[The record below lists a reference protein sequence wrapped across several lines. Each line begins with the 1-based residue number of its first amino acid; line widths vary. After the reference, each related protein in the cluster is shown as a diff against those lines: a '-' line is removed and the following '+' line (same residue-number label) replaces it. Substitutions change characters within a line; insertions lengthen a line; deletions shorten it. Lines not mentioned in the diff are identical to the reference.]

1 MRECVCFIWRARW
14 ASITLRGSRV
24 LRHFVV
30 FQLREHSRRPHIT
43 HEKIATHTHT
53 DGRMAIQLVVDKSL
67 GFSFLSSSHR
77 FNCRWNE
84 FSVQTVRQQLTTVD
98 DVRVIQTFDS
108 NCWHHEMKLD
118 TLTH

>member
-1 MRECVCFIWRARW
+1 
-14 ASITLRGSRV
+14 
-24 LRHFVV
+24 
-30 FQLREHSRRPHIT
+30 
-43 HEKIATHTHT
+43 
-53 DGRMAIQLVVDKSL
+53 MAIQLVVDKSL

-77 FNCRWNE
+77 FHCRWNE